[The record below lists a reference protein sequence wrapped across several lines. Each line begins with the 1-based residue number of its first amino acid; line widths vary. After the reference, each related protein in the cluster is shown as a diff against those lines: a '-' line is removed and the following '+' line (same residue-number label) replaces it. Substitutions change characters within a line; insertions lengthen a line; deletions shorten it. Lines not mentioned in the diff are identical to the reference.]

1 MDPTQP
7 AQANNQPNITPNST
21 QPESQPTQ
29 KSSSNIILLTLIVIL
44 TIMAVIIGGYILFS
58 INQKKTLPCSAY
70 LEGEYGVSDIYCG
83 VPVILGKNGIEKIV
97 EIKLTESEKKRFDS
111 AVTNIKSMIAHLK

>member
-58 INQKKTLPCSAY
+58 INQKKTLPSTTPNISPSTNMKEDIVITPSAV
-70 LEGEYGVSDIYCG
+70 ESSNPSDIDIG
-83 VPVILGKNGIEKIV
+83 SV
-97 EIKLTESEKKRFDS
+97 EADLKDIGADVES
-111 AVTNIKSMIAHLK
+111 LQ